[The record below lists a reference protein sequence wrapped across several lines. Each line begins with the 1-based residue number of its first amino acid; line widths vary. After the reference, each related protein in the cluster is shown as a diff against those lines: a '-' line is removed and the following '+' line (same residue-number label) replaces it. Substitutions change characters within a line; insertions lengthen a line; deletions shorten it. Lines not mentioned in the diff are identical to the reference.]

1 MAMKPTSFNS
11 DNFRSTEEWH
21 KGERAEDVIK
31 RVLREEDFYVYALS
45 DISERGNPGAPG
57 ARNDHDFIVLPD
69 LDISGK
75 GWRGFAEVK
84 GKSEPTFTRT
94 TGQYE
99 HGIPLNSYKMYQ
111 RIKEETGA
119 PVFLFIYEFKSGAIL
134 FSEIDDLETRIYY
147 GNKMSKGGMAFFFR
161 SSFDLWGKVALV
173 NGTQANQL
181 DFFPIIEGKGRNL
194 FKLTR
199 HHKEFQLAVA

>member
-31 RVLREEDFYVYALS
+31 GVLRRDGFYVYALS

-57 ARNDHDFIVLPD
+57 ARNDNDFITLPD
-69 LDISGK
+69 LDISGN

-84 GKSEPTFTRT
+84 GKSEPTFTRK
-94 TGQYE
+94 TGQYD
-99 HGIPLNSYKMYQ
+99 HGIPLSSYRMY
-111 RIKEETGA
+111 RKIKEETGS

-134 FSEIDDLETRIYY
+134 FSEIDDLKVRIYDKD
-147 GNKMSKGGMAFFFR
+147 KMSKGGMAFFSR

-181 DFFPIIEGKGRNL
+181 DFFPIIEGEGRNL

-199 HHKEFQLAVA
+199 NHKKSQLAVA